1 MAGNYHKQN
10 FIINN
15 NNNKKNPQILTHWL
29 QKYLFPYTLE
39 DLSVFPVV
47 LLEVS
52 PDLVFCCTVDL
63 SVGKNLSCSAVPS

>member
-10 FIINN
+10 CIINSN
-15 NNNKKNPQILTHWL
+15 NFKNPQILTHWL

-47 LLEVS
+47 L
-52 PDLVFCCTVDL
+52 PRDFY
-63 SVGKNLSCSAVPS
+63 

>member
-10 FIINN
+10 FIIIIN

-47 LLEVS
+47 L
-52 PDLVFCCTVDL
+52 PRDFY
-63 SVGKNLSCSAVPS
+63 